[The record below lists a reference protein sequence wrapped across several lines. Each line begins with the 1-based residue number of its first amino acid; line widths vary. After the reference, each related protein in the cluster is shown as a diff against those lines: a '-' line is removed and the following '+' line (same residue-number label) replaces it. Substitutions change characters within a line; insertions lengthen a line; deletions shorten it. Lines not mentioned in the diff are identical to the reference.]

1 MKPFATTAAALLI
14 AATSAAAQPTIETY
28 NCGYQVV
35 AVGHTVAKLTRAC
48 GTPSRVVQLETGFGG
63 AAGERWEY
71 YRADNSVVL
80 FWISGAIVRRIERA
94 R

>member
-1 MKPFATTAAALLI
+1 MRLVATAVLLAAGAVH
-14 AATSAAAQPTIETY
+14 AQPTIETY

-48 GTPSRVVQLETGFGG
+48 GQPSRVVQLETGFGG

-71 YRADNSVVL
+71 YRPDDSVVL
-80 FWISGAIVRRIERA
+80 FWISGAIIRRIERA